1 MAHVLASVACY
12 ETEVRSERQ
21 RAGIS
26 VVQKALKDGT
36 ARHKDGTLRTKYGS
50 GRRLGQAVKVNAEV
64 VSTVNALKKLGK
76 PIAEIARVTS
86 LSRPT
91 VYAVLGRLR

>member
-1 MAHVLASVACY
+1 
-12 ETEVRSERQ
+12 
-21 RAGIS
+21 
-26 VVQKALKDGT
+26 
-36 ARHKDGTLRTKYGS
+36 
-50 GRRLGQAVKVNAEV
+50 

-91 VYAVLGRLR
+91 VYAVLGRLG